1 MTNPT
6 TGEFER
12 AIRALVDADP
22 HDNRKASELEAWCER
37 QGVSGT
43 GSTLVTSTAMKQVGN
58 RIGERAAHMKQV
70 MFFAYK
76 DDSVADK
83 LREKLVARIENPE
96 DLYPAFEAAILVR
109 VISDVI
115 TPTHLLCATD
125 NAITAF
131 VEQNYSGVAKDTIS
145 RGSDIEGTE
154 AAVARPFQDEDLAK
168 DAFIPLGELKA
179 IVDLLKARRNVIL
192 QGPPG
197 VGKTFIAKRIA
208 YSAMASADP
217 ARVLS
222 LQFHPTYS
230 YEEFIEG
237 FRPSA
242 ADGTLS
248 IVPGVLRHF
257 ISSVVLERNDDELC
271 VVIIDEINR
280 ANISAVF
287 GEIMTLLEVNKRGD
301 RHSVHSLY
309 SRTPFFLPD
318 NLLVIGLMNTAD
330 RSLAFVDYA
339 LRRRFGFVDLA
350 PRFNDSFREFLTRRG
365 IPDEDIEMLFRGV
378 GAVNDRIRSSAVNL
392 GRGFEIGHSYFCEC
406 PNLVGDDA
414 AHDKARDWI
423 RHVIRHDLAPL
434 LREYW
439 FDDSDTRREMV
450 ETLWGERL
458 TASQQRDL
466 VG

>member
-1 MTNPT
+1 MTKND
-6 TGEFER
+6 EFER
-12 AIRALVDADP
+12 AVRSLVEADP
-22 HDNRKASELEAWCER
+22 HDNRKASDLEAWCDT

-43 GSTLVTSTAMKQVGN
+43 GSTLVTASAMKQVGN

-70 MFFAYK
+70 MIFAYK
-76 DDSVADK
+76 DDAVADK
-83 LREKLVARIENPE
+83 LREKLIARIQNPE

-109 VISDVI
+109 VADNAV
-115 TPTHLLCATD
+115 TPTHILRVAT
-125 NAITAF
+125 NAITDFLEEA
-131 VEQNYSGVAKDTIS
+131 YSGVAVETIT
-145 RGSDIEGTE
+145 RGTSTGAGES
-154 AAVARPFQDEDLAK
+154 AVARPFKDEDLGK
-168 DAFIPLGELKA
+168 DAFIPLDELKQ
-179 IVDLLKARRNVIL
+179 IVELLRARRNIIL

-208 YSAMASADP
+208 YAAMGSADP

-237 FRPSA
+237 FRPSPG
-242 ADGTLS
+242 DGALS

-271 VVIIDEINR
+271 VVVIDEINR

-287 GEIMTLLEVNKRGD
+287 GEILSLLEVNKRGD
-301 RHSVHSLY
+301 RHSVQSLY

-339 LRRRFGFVDLA
+339 LRRRFGFVDLE
-350 PRFNDSFREFLTRRG
+350 PRFNNAFREFLTQRG
-365 IPDEDIEMLFRGV
+365 IPGDVVSMLFHGIDV
-378 GAVNDRIRSSAVNL
+378 VNERIRNSVPNL

-406 PNLVGDDA
+406 PNLAGDGLA
-414 AHDKARDWI
+414 NGKARAWI
-423 RHVIRHDLAPL
+423 QHVVKHDIAPL
-434 LREYW
+434 VREYW
-439 FDDSDTRREMV
+439 YDDPEVRREMI
-450 ETLWGERL
+450 EALWGDRL
-458 TASQQRDL
+458 TSLQQREL
-466 VG
+466 VE